1 MGIPGLSTI
10 LQGLFSTPK
19 GRDHLVTYAAEGTVL
34 VGTVLAY
41 NFAAHEL
48 GSAGF
53 EIYAVVRRTVSFVI
67 PLLMFGLA
75 VALIRFGAMAATDEE
90 RWCFT
95 WNAGL
100 LVLVVGGLVV
110 AITWTF
116 KSLLGFIV
124 FGDHAHDELVPD
136 MGWMLPGLMMHSVV
150 YGYWR
155 GSHRMLPANVLQA
168 FNLGVVPLVA
178 FLLADDLAGVMR
190 WMALTWSVTTVLPF
204 VWLALR
210 YRTASRIDRA
220 ALWQLLRY
228 GTPRVPGDLAFGAL
242 LALPVFFI
250 NHVAG
255 IQEGG
260 RCAFGLT
267 LLNMTGALFAPV
279 SLLMLPA
286 VARDLA
292 RGDHA
297 RVVRDTRR
305 TRTLVVGLACI
316 AVIIFQPLA
325 GPLLRMYLGEGLS
338 DLVLPS
344 RVLFIGAVF
353 YAAYISMRSVL
364 DAYHE
369 KARNSRN
376 IIIALVL
383 FLAAAAIYVF
393 IWPETVFLLAMVP
406 LALAVLAALTWRDTE
421 AVLNDLS
428 HPTNRP
434 PDDQR

>member
-1 MGIPGLSTI
+1 MGIPRLST
-10 LQGLFSTPK
+10 LLHGLFSTPK
-19 GRDHLVTYAAEGTVL
+19 GRDHLVTYAAEGSVL
-34 VGTVLAY
+34 VGTVIAY
-41 NFAAHEL
+41 KLAAHEL
-48 GSAGF
+48 GNAGF

-75 VALIRFGAMAATDEE
+75 VALIRFGAMASTDEE
-90 RWCFT
+90 RWRFT

-100 LVLVVGGLVV
+100 LVLLVGGLV
-110 AITWTF
+110 
-116 KSLLGFIV
+116 LLVTRIFAPLVGYII
-124 FGDHAHDELVPD
+124 FGDHAHDGLVPD
-136 MGWMLPGLMMHSVV
+136 MGLMLPGLMMHSVV

-155 GSHRMLPANVLQA
+155 AAQRMIPANALQA
-168 FNLGVVPLVA
+168 FDLGLVPVAA
-178 FLLADDLAGVMR
+178 FLLADDLSGVMR
-190 WMALTWSVTTVLPF
+190 CMALAWSLSTILPF
-204 VWLALR
+204 LWLALR
-210 YRTASRIDRA
+210 HRTSSRIDRS

-255 IQEGG
+255 IEEGG

-305 TRTLVVGLACI
+305 TRTLVISLACI

-325 GPLLRMYLGEGLS
+325 GPLLRIYLGDGLS

-369 KARNSRN
+369 TARNSRN
-376 IIIALVL
+376 IIIALSV
-383 FLAAAAIYVF
+383 FLAAAGVYVF
-393 IWPETVFLLAMVP
+393 IWPETVFLVAMVP
-406 LALAVLAALTWRDTE
+406 VALALLAVLTWRDTE
-421 AVLNDLS
+421 IVLNKLS
-428 HPTNRP
+428 DPTNR
-434 PDDQR
+434 RAR

>member
-1 MGIPGLSTI
+1 MAVPGPSSL
-10 LQGLFSTPK
+10 LQSLLGTPK
-19 GRDHLVTYAAEGTVL
+19 GRDHLVTYAAEGMVL

-41 NFAAHEL
+41 RTAAQEL
-48 GSAGF
+48 GEAGF
-53 EIYAVVRRTVSFVI
+53 EIYAVIRRTVSFVI

-75 VALIRFGAMAATDEE
+75 VALMRFGAMAATDEE
-90 RWCFT
+90 RWRIT

-100 LVLVVGGLVV
+100 LVFVVGVLAMAV
-110 AITWTF
+110 TWALR
-116 KSLLGFIV
+116 SALGFIV
-124 FGDHAHDELVPD
+124 FGDHAHDALLPD
-136 MGWMLPGLMMHSVV
+136 MGLMLPGLMMHSVL

-155 GSHRMLPANVLQA
+155 GAQRMLPANVLQA
-168 FNLGVVPLVA
+168 FNLGVVPLA
-178 FLLADDLAGVMR
+178 ALLLADNLSGVMR
-190 WMALTWSVTTVLPF
+190 WMALAWGVTTVVPF
-204 VWLALR
+204 FLSAGR
-210 YRTASRIDRA
+210 QRAASRTDRK

-228 GTPRVPGDLAFGAL
+228 GIPRVPGDLAFGAL

-292 RGDHA
+292 RGDTA

-305 TRTLVVGLACI
+305 TRAVVVGTAVV
-316 AVIIFQPLA
+316 AVILFQLLA
-325 GPLLRMYLGEGLS
+325 DPLLRMYLGEGLS

-369 KARNSRN
+369 TARNSRN
-376 IIIALVL
+376 ILVALCVFL
-383 FLAAAAIYVF
+383 FAAAVYALL
-393 IWPETVFLLAMVP
+393 WPETIFLLSMVP
-406 LALAVLAALTWRDTE
+406 VALALLALLTWRDTE
-421 AVLNDLS
+421 SVLNKLTDQ
-428 HPTNRP
+428 TNGPR
-434 PDDQR
+434 R

>member
-1 MGIPGLSTI
+1 MGIPGLST
-10 LQGLFSTPK
+10 LLHGLFSTPK
-19 GRDHLVTYAAEGTVL
+19 GRDHLVTYVAEGTVL
-34 VGTVLAY
+34 VGTVIAY
-41 NFAAHEL
+41 KLAAHVL
-48 GSAGF
+48 GNAGF

-75 VALIRFGAMAATDEE
+75 VALIRFGAMASTDED
-90 RWCFT
+90 RWRFT

-100 LVLVVGGLVV
+100 LVLLVGGLV
-110 AITWTF
+110 
-116 KSLLGFIV
+116 LLVTRIFAPLVGYVV
-124 FGDHAHDELVPD
+124 FGDHVHDDLVPD
-136 MGWMLPGLMMHSVV
+136 MGLMLPGLMMHSVV

-155 GSHRMLPANVLQA
+155 GSQRMVPANALQA
-168 FNLGVVPLVA
+168 FDLGLVPVGA
-178 FLLADDLAGVMR
+178 FLLADDLSGVMR
-190 WMALTWSVTTVLPF
+190 WMSLAWSLTTILPF
-204 VWLALR
+204 IWLAGR
-210 YRTASRIDRA
+210 HRTSSRIDRS

-250 NHVAG
+250 NHVEG
-255 IQEGG
+255 IEEGG

-279 SLLMLPA
+279 SLLMLPS

-316 AVIIFQPLA
+316 AVVIFQPLA
-325 GPLLRMYLGEGLS
+325 GPLLRLYLGDGLS

-369 KARNSRN
+369 TARNSRN
-376 IIIALVL
+376 IIIALSV
-383 FLAAAAIYVF
+383 FLAAAAVYMF
-393 IWPETVFLLAMVP
+393 IWQETVFLLAMVP
-406 LALAVLAALTWRDTE
+406 IALALLALLTWRDTE
-421 AVLNDLS
+421 AVLNKLS
-428 HPTNRP
+428 DQRTGTR
-434 PDDQR
+434 DDQP

>member
-1 MGIPGLSTI
+1 MGMPGLST
-10 LQGLFSTPK
+10 LLHGLFSTPK

-34 VGTVLAY
+34 VGTVIAYKLAVD
-41 NFAAHEL
+41 EL

-75 VALIRFGAMAATDEE
+75 VALIRFGAMASTDEE
-90 RWCFT
+90 RWRFT

-100 LVLVVGGLVV
+100 LVLLVGVLVLLV
-110 AITWTF
+110 TRIFAP
-116 KSLLGFIV
+116 LLGFIV
-124 FGDHAHDELVPD
+124 FGDHAHDDLVPD
-136 MGWMLPGLMMHSVV
+136 MGLMLPGLMMHSVV

-155 GSHRMLPANVLQA
+155 GAQRMVPANALQA
-168 FNLGVVPLVA
+168 FDLGLVPVAA
-178 FLLADDLAGVMR
+178 FLLADDLPGVMR
-190 WMALTWSVTTVLPF
+190 WMALAWSLTTILPF
-204 VWLALR
+204 LWLALR
-210 YRTASRIDRA
+210 HRTSSRIDRSV
-220 ALWQLLRY
+220 LWQLLRY

-255 IQEGG
+255 IEEGG

-305 TRTLVVGLACI
+305 TRTLVVGMACL

-325 GPLLRMYLGEGLS
+325 GPLLRMYLGDGLS

-369 KARNSRN
+369 TARNSRN
-376 IIIALVL
+376 IIIALSV

-406 LALAVLAALTWRDTE
+406 IALALLAVLTWRDTE
-421 AVLNDLS
+421 AVLNKLS
-428 HPTNRP
+428 DPTNGPAR
-434 PDDQR
+434 